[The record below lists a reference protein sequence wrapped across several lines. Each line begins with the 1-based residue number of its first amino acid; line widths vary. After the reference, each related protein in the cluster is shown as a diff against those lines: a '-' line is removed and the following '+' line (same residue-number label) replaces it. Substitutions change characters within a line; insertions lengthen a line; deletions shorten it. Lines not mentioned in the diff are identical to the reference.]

1 MFNIKYILYQ
11 KKKYIYVLIQTT
23 YFKFLKMRKFEH
35 HKKIQLYIPDCIGQG
50 EKNQTTCDAW
60 R

>member
-35 HKKIQLYIPDCIGQG
+35 HKKIQLYIPDCIG
-50 EKNQTTCDAW
+50 
-60 R
+60 